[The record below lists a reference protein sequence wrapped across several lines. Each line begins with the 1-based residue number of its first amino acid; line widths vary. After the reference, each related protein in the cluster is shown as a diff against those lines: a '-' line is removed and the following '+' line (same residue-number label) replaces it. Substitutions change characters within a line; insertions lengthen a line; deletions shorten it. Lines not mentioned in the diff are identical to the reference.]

1 MELFQSSK
9 MVGAQAMTLGE
20 YNKYRGWTIPENED
34 PNRAGYLV
42 EYIGTGDANH
52 PEHKNYISWSP
63 KKSFDDSHVLAG
75 NAAALTYPPFVQ
87 RLLGERAELHSDLTK
102 ILAFHE
108 TELFKQLPEN
118 VRDLMSRQAVIQR
131 ELLDVLNERVELTLP
146 KEA

>member
-1 MELFQSSK
+1 MELFQSST

-42 EYIGTGDANH
+42 ECIGTGNANH
-52 PEHKNYISWSP
+52 PEHKNYISWTP
-63 KKSFDDSHVLAG
+63 KETFDDSHVLAG
-75 NAAALTYPPFVQ
+75 NAAALTYAPFVQ

-102 ILAFHE
+102 LRAFHE
-108 TELFKQLPEN
+108 TELFKQLPDN
-118 VRDLMSRQAVIQR
+118 VRDLMQRQAVKQA
-131 ELLDVLNERVELTLP
+131 ELLEILNERVELALP